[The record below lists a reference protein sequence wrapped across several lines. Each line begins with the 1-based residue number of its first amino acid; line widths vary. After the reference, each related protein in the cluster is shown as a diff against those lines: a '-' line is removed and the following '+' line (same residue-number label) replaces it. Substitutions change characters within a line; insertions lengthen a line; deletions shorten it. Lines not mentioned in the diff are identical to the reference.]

1 MGLQPEWFDIREQV
15 CAVSED
21 LDYTKIVA
29 NPADPAK
36 KSGTPRK

>member
-21 LDYTKIVA
+21 LDYTKLIGK
-29 NPADPAK
+29 PADKA
-36 KSGTPRK
+36 SQTTH